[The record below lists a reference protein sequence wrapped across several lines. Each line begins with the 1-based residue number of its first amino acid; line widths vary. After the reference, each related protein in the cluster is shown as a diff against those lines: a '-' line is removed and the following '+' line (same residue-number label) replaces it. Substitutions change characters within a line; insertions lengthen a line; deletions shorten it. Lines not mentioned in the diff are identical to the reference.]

1 MAIARAIVYLKH
13 RNITANR
20 RYEELL
26 DGINAYVVETD
37 FDTGQMLYMNE
48 RIRQIIGREARSD
61 RALLDLVHPDDRH
74 LATEAA
80 RTARETGEPVTT
92 EVRVM
97 TG

>member
-1 MAIARAIVYLKH
+1 MTLSTMAIARAIVFYLKH

-37 FDTGQMLYMNE
+37 FDTRARMLYMNE
-48 RIRQIIGREARSD
+48 RIRQISAREARPT

-80 RTARETGEPVTT
+80 RTRS
-92 EVRVM
+92 
-97 TG
+97 